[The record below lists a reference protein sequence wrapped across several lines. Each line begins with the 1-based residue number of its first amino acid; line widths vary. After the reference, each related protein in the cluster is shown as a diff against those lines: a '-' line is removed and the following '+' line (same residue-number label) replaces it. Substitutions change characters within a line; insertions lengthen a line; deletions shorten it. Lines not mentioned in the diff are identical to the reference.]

1 MLSRDEIVRSLT
13 GAWELFL
20 DRPDALRY
28 FDLSVDGFW
37 RSFRAIVLVVP
48 SYFLTVL
55 ADRLARLSDAVPDPG
70 TGDTAFFVAKAVA
83 LGIDWVALPVLL
95 AAVAGPLSVEKGYSA
110 FVIARNWGSVISVAP
125 FGAIGLLQVLGLIGM
140 DTASY
145 LSLAA
150 LIIVLRYVYLM
161 ARRALGAGIGLA
173 AAIVAFDLLLSLSI
187 GLFVDSLFGA

>member
-1 MLSRDEIVRSLT
+1 MSASRSPILPGSRRSIAASSRASSRATPVLSRDEIVRSLN

-48 SYFLTVL
+48 SYLLAVL
-55 ADRLARLSDAVPDPG
+55 ADRLARLPDVPG
-70 TGDTAFFVAKAVA
+70 AGIRRRRLLRRQGASRLA
-83 LGIDWVALPVLL
+83 LDWVALPILL

-125 FGAIGLLQVLGLIGM
+125 FGAIGLL
-140 DTASY
+140 
-145 LSLAA
+145 
-150 LIIVLRYVYLM
+150 
-161 ARRALGAGIGLA
+161 AGSGPHRHGYWRTSCRSPRSSSCSATTI
-173 AAIVAFDLLLSLSI
+173 
-187 GLFVDSLFGA
+187 